1 MVSQPDAIVQYM
13 SVMGTMPTTRPSSP
27 VCFGYRG
34 NRSQEL
40 DAGPGTPDD
49 ACMSALAAT
58 PVFSL
63 DERDRRWARVRAE
76 MDGRG
81 IDLLVVLPQA
91 IPTDVLWLAQ
101 ELGAVLFPSESH
113 PWIVLGGEDSH
124 LAVERAGWIG
134 QRSSA
139 TPFGATRVPFGA
151 AVAERVRALDLHPR
165 RVGLVGLD
173 GNPITNVRMPEGYLL
188 HTSVVRI
195 LDALGAAEVVDGTP
209 VMAAARYVK
218 SEAEIGI
225 FQASVEIAEASA
237 AAMAREFEVGRQQ
250 ADVYRAGMAALL
262 QPGVTEANLAWCPGA
277 WGEPRPRFVGP
288 PPGTVGAGLC
298 VAAEIYPGVHGYVAQ
313 VAQPFVAGELTG
325 EQRDAFALNLAAFDA
340 TCAAL
345 RPGATWR
352 EVEAAALGVA
362 DGTDW
367 KVCFLLH
374 AGPDGPLFVP
384 NGDHEKLLDTEVE
397 AGTVFVCKP
406 HVYPREPGVYRA
418 RSHDVA
424 WGDTVVVRQSGAVRL
439 GGRAREVVVAPAP
452 GPST

>member
-1 MVSQPDAIVQYM
+1 
-13 SVMGTMPTTRPSSP
+13 
-27 VCFGYRG
+27 
-34 NRSQEL
+34 
-40 DAGPGTPDD
+40 
-49 ACMSALAAT
+49 MSALAMT
-58 PVFSL
+58 PTFSL
-63 DERDRRWARVRAE
+63 DERDARWARVRTAMGE
-76 MDGRG
+76 RG
-81 IDLLVVLPQA
+81 IDLLVVLPLA
-91 IPTDVLWLAQ
+91 IPTDALWLAQ
-101 ELGAVLFPSESH
+101 EMGAVLFPSEGD

-124 LAVERAGWIG
+124 LAVERTGWIA

-151 AVAERVRALDLHPR
+151 AVAERVRALGLRPR

-173 GNPITNVRMPEGYLL
+173 GNPITNVRMPEGYVL

-218 SEAEIGI
+218 SEAEISA
-225 FQASVEIAEASA
+225 FRASLEIAEASA
-237 AAMAREFEVGRQQ
+237 AAMAREFDVGRPQ

-262 QPGVTEANLAWCPGA
+262 QPGVTETNLAWCPGA

-288 PPGTVGAGLC
+288 PPGRIGGGLC
-298 VAAEIYPGVHGYVAQ
+298 VAAEIYPGVHGYVSQ
-313 VAQPFVAGELTG
+313 VAQPFVAGELSG

-352 EVEAAALGVA
+352 EVEAAALAVA
-362 DGTDW
+362 NGTDW
-367 KVCFLLH
+367 MVCFLLH
-374 AGPDGPLFVP
+374 SGPDGPLFVP
-384 NGDHEKLLDTEVE
+384 NSDHEALLDTEVE

-424 WGDTVVVRQSGAVRL
+424 WGDTVVVRQSGAERL
-439 GGRAREVVVAPAP
+439 GSRAREVVVAPSEVAA
-452 GPST
+452 T